1 MKKKGRIILDYLV
14 DIRDQIDL
22 IARFLADV
30 DSSEALKQDPKTA
43 YAVTHAIEIMGEATK
58 NLPQA
63 FRRRHTEVP
72 WRKMAGMRDKL
83 IHEYFGVDLSVLWV
97 TATEDI
103 PQLAAPIRDII
114 AEEERDRLL

>member
-1 MKKKGRIILDYLV
+1 MKKGRVILDYLV

-22 IARFLADV
+22 IARFLVDI
-30 DSSEALKQDPKTA
+30 DSSEALKQDLKTA

-63 FRRRHTEVP
+63 FRRRHPEVP

-97 TATEDI
+97 TATEDV
-103 PQLAAPIRDII
+103 PQLAAPIQDIVS
-114 AEEERDRLL
+114 EQERDRLL

>member
-1 MKKKGRIILDYLV
+1 MRKGRIILDYLV

-30 DSSEALKQDPKTA
+30 DSPDSLKLDLKTA

-58 NLPQA
+58 NLPQV
-63 FRRRHTEVP
+63 FRSSHPEVP

-97 TATEDI
+97 TATEDV
-103 PQLAAPIRDII
+103 PQLADAILAII
-114 AEEERDRLL
+114 KDEEASRIL

>member
-1 MKKKGRIILDYLV
+1 MKKDRIILDYLV

-30 DSSEALKQDPKTA
+30 DSFNALKVDLKTA

-63 FRRRHTEVP
+63 FRRSHPEVP

-83 IHEYFGVDLSVLWV
+83 VHEYFGVDLSVLWV
-97 TATEDI
+97 TATEDV
-103 PQLAAPIRDII
+103 PQLADAIQAII
-114 AEEERDRLL
+114 KDEEAGRIL

>member
-1 MKKKGRIILDYLV
+1 MKKGRVILDYLV

-22 IARFLADV
+22 IAEFLAEF
-30 DSSEALKQDPKTA
+30 DSADALKQDKRTA

-63 FRRRHTEVP
+63 FRRRHPEVP

-83 IHEYFGVDLSVLWV
+83 IHEYFGVDLTVLWV
-97 TATEDI
+97 TATEDV
-103 PQLAAPIRDII
+103 PQLAAPILDII
-114 AEEERDRLL
+114 SEVERDHLI

>member
-1 MKKKGRIILDYLV
+1 MKKGRVILDYLV

-22 IARFLADV
+22 IARFLVDI
-30 DSSEALKQDPKTA
+30 DSSEALKQDLKTA

-63 FRRRHTEVP
+63 FRRRHPEVP

-83 IHEYFGVDLSVLWV
+83 IHEYFGVDLTVLWV
-97 TATEDI
+97 TATEDV

-114 AEEERDRLL
+114 SEVERDQLL